1 RINGEILALGRA
13 AGIPVEYEKIAI
25 QSGAL
30 RIEEARRFHSA
41 RRNYL
46 LSKQAE
52 ARAVAA
58 ISKDTTKRNPTDNNE
73 TQWSQEQTYSS
84 TGQGR
89 RSGPSPSHP
98 SRPAPNNQ
106 WSPGVN
112 AVHRMIQLCD
122 VLATALNRFRQL
134 SFRLPDYSDSQFF
147 AHRQRLW

>member
-1 RINGEILALGRA
+1 WLASPRRMGETMSQGNAAAQLIERIDELLAATPVDLQTMRGNGRWADPATIQRINGEILALGRA

-30 RIEEARRFHSA
+30 RIEEARRFHWA

-58 ISKDTTKRNPTDNNE
+58 ISKDTTKRNPTDNDE

-98 SRPAPNNQ
+98 SRP
-106 WSPGVN
+106 
-112 AVHRMIQLCD
+112 
-122 VLATALNRFRQL
+122 
-134 SFRLPDYSDSQFF
+134 
-147 AHRQRLW
+147 